1 MNAFD
6 RSEKVFKGRGQ
17 LTIIKFK
24 HKYML
29 SKVATLILV
38 KHILCVL
45 VLNVLVEGGG
55 ISKIEYTLYTKK
67 IDHLFKY

>member
-1 MNAFD
+1 
-6 RSEKVFKGRGQ
+6 
-17 LTIIKFK
+17 
-24 HKYML
+24 ML
-29 SKVATLILV
+29 SKLATLILV

-67 IDHLFKY
+67 IDNIDKM